1 MNYSTIKS
9 TIALLGISLVM
20 VFLLYVPTPA
30 QAVRCDT
37 SHLNPITPDPND
49 TISHPEVGNNNPADP
64 NDPPPPLVLCGQ
76 FVDCRCELAD
86 FFEMLVRIFNFI
98 LLVGSAFAVFIIALG
113 GVLIL
118 ASGFNQN
125 WYERGKKMV
134 MGACIAVLLM
144 FCSWLI
150 INIILTAF
158 GYTGAGTWSSLFG
171 P

>member
-1 MNYSTIKS
+1 MNYLNTKN
-9 TIALLGISLVM
+9 TIALLGVSLVM
-20 VFLLYVPTPA
+20 LFLFYIPMPA

-37 SHLNPITPDPND
+37 AHPNPNPPPA
-49 TISHPEVGNNNPADP
+49 TISHPEVAGG
-64 NDPPPPLVLCGQ
+64 LVLCGQ
-76 FVDCRCELAD
+76 FVDCRCELTD

-98 LLVGSAFAVFIIALG
+98 LLVGGAFAGFIIALG

-118 ASGFNQN
+118 ASGLNPN
-125 WYERGKKMV
+125 WYERGKKMI

-158 GYTGAGTWSSLFG
+158 GYTGVGTWSSLFG